1 MTVST
6 ETLKAAARPTAT
18 PRPLPARPADQ
29 DLWIFRD
36 GKKTVSAQDLV
47 SDLRARLTN
56 SIPSTSF
63 IDALIEAGE
72 LEAALEDAGC
82 QSATSASRVTTAIA
96 SVVCGSSRDA
106 LASAADTLESLEV
119 PARVSVSPPEGF
131 TYYALHPTDFVG
143 VLDKVARDP
152 KPCAVVG
159 IRSIGTTLSAVV
171 LGALLREGMP
181 ATRITVRPTGHPYSR
196 RTEFSAVQLAWVERN
211 LGAHFLVVD
220 EGPGRSG
227 STFLSV
233 AESLVETGIPREN
246 ITLIGS
252 RDPDV
257 GSLCA
262 DNATARWRQFRFVA
276 TTPSVNQRFARH
288 IYVGGGGWRK
298 FLLPPGKSWPGSW
311 TQMERLKFVSPD
323 WKHLYKFE
331 GMGPIGAEARAR
343 AFQLAKAGFG
353 PRVCEAEDGFLCYSL
368 VRGKAMQPEDA
379 DGGVLDRIACYCAFR
394 NSEFSSAASS
404 GTPQLREMLE
414 FNIMQEFGITLSLH
428 EDVFCNDR
436 PVITDGSMQ
445 PYEWI
450 AARSGQVIKVDGL
463 DHGDNHFFPGPCGI
477 AWDLAGA
484 SVEWNLSGAATEYM
498 LNRFRAA
505 SGLDTSSKFDLYRLA
520 YLVFRLGFC
529 KMGISTVQGSPEETR
544 LRKAYANYRAQART
558 LLEVMT
564 LSGQAA

>member
-6 ETLKAAARPTAT
+6 ETLKTAARPTAT
-18 PRPLPARPADQ
+18 AQPLQARQADQ

-36 GKKTVSAQDLV
+36 GKKTVPAQALV
-47 SDLRARLTN
+47 ADLRARLRN
-56 SIPSTSF
+56 STLSTTV

-82 QSATSASRVTTAIA
+82 PSATSASRVTSAIA
-96 SVVCGSSRDA
+96 SVVCGNSRDA
-106 LASAADTLESLEV
+106 LARAADTLESLEV
-119 PARVSVSPPEGF
+119 PAHVSVSPPEGF

-143 VLDKVARDP
+143 VLDKVAREP

-171 LGALLREGMP
+171 LAALVREGIP

-211 LGAHFLVVD
+211 FAAQFLIVD

-233 AESLVETGIPREN
+233 AEALVEAGIPHEN

-252 RDPDV
+252 RVPDV

-262 DNATARWRQFRFVA
+262 DNAPVRWRQFRFVA

-288 IYVGGGGWRK
+288 IYVGGGDWRK
-298 FLLPPGKSWPGSW
+298 FLLPADKPWPESW

-331 GMGPIGAEARAR
+331 GMGPTGVEARAR
-343 AFQLAKAGFG
+343 AFQLADAGFG

-368 VRGKAMQPEDA
+368 VKGRAMQSEDA
-379 DGGVLDRIACYCAFR
+379 DPRVLDRIASYCAFR
-394 NSEFSSAASS
+394 NSEFSSTGSS

-414 FNIMQEFGITLSLH
+414 FNITQEFGITRPFD
-428 EDVFCNDR
+428 EDDFCTHR
-436 PVITDGSMQ
+436 PVISDGSMQ
-445 PYEWI
+445 PHEWI

-463 DHGDNHFFPGPCGI
+463 DHGDDHFFPGPCDI

-498 LNRFRAA
+498 LNRFRVA
-505 SGLDTSSKFDLYRLA
+505 SGRDVSSKFDLYRLA

-529 KMGISTVQGSPEETR
+529 KMGISTVTGSPEEAR
-544 LRKAYANYRAQART
+544 LRKAYANYRAQAHT
-558 LLEVMT
+558 LLQVAIV
-564 LSGQAA
+564 SKQAA

>member
-6 ETLKAAARPTAT
+6 ETLKAAARPKAT
-18 PRPLPARPADQ
+18 SQPRPARPADQ

-47 SDLRARLTN
+47 ADLRARLTN
-56 SIPSTSF
+56 STLSTAV

-82 QSATSASRVTTAIA
+82 ESATTASRVTTAIA
-96 SVVCGSSRDA
+96 SVVCGNSRDA
-106 LASAADTLESLEV
+106 LARAADTLESLEV

-131 TYYALHPTDFVG
+131 TYYALHATDFVG
-143 VLDKVARDP
+143 VLDKVAREP
-152 KPCAVVG
+152 KPCAVLG

-171 LGALLREGMP
+171 LAALVREGIP

-211 LGAHFLVVD
+211 LGAQFLIVD

-233 AESLVETGIPREN
+233 AEALVEAGITREN

-252 RDPDV
+252 REPDV

-262 DNATARWRQFRFVA
+262 DNAPVRWRQFRFVA

-288 IYVGGGGWRK
+288 IYVGGGDWRK
-298 FLLPPGKSWPGSW
+298 FLLPPDKSWPESW

-323 WKHLYKFE
+323 WEHLYKFE
-331 GMGPIGAEARAR
+331 GMGPVGVEARAR
-343 AFQLAKAGFG
+343 AFQLADAGFG
-353 PRVCEAEDGFLCYSL
+353 PRVCESEDGFLCYSL
-368 VRGKAMQPEDA
+368 VKGKAMQSEDA
-379 DGGVLDRIACYCAFR
+379 DGRVLDRIASYCAFR
-394 NSEFSSAASS
+394 NSEFSSGSS

-414 FNIMQEFGITLSLH
+414 FNIMQEFGIALPLH
-428 EDVFCNDR
+428 EDDFCAHR
-436 PVITDGSMQ
+436 PVISDGSMQ

-450 AARSGQVIKVDGL
+450 AAKSGQVIKVDGL
-463 DHGDNHFFPGPCGI
+463 DHGDNHFFPGPCDI

-498 LNRFRAA
+498 LNRFRVE
-505 SGLDTSSKFDLYRLA
+505 SGLDVSSKFDLYRLA

-529 KMGISTVQGSPEETR
+529 KMGISTVKGSPEETR
-544 LRKAYANYRAQART
+544 LRKAYANYRAQAHT
-558 LLEVMT
+558 LLEGATV
-564 LSGQAA
+564 SGQAA